1 LELKTDR
8 RRKYCRRWAEKP
20 VFFPV
25 PLLRK
30 LPGPGTYNHPVVQGL
45 LKVRVVVASLLLAL
59 LAAAGAAARAQEPT
73 DTKPAEP
80 ADVHGRLLLVLPF
93 ENRSGVGNLDWM
105 SEAFPDILNRR
116 LNSAGFL
123 TIGRGD
129 RLYAFDHLGL
139 PGNLEPTRATAIRI
153 AQMLDADYVVFGHY
167 AMGASQTA
175 NQIQATAEILDV
187 TALKLGPALSE
198 SGTMDRLPDM
208 INRLAWQVTRQ
219 IDPTYGVEEQT
230 FVAAD
235 RDLPETAFQDYLQG
249 VVGDSTQQ
257 DIDDLRDAL
266 KLDPQFAP
274 ALLSLGRSYFS
285 NQDYDQAAATL
296 GRIPQD
302 NRNALEAEFYR
313 GLAFFYTGNYKD
325 AEDAFAFVGNQLPLP
340 EVVNNEG
347 VAESRR
353 GKDAG
358 ALFQQAVEAD
368 PRDPDYHFNL
378 AVALAHRGDKAGA
391 EKELEEALKLHPQD
405 DEARQFAAQ
414 LKAPPVADPDPGHAV
429 ADPDQQGPLERIK
442 RGYSEAGFRQAAFEL
457 EQVQQMRLASLPP
470 TQRSEAL
477 VKDGDQFFQRGLV
490 LEAERE
496 YREALAADTGS
507 AMAHAGLAAVR
518 ERDGDTEA
526 ARQEAHASIQLR
538 PNVPAYL
545 VLARLDLQANHL
557 GAAAGDVGA
566 ALKVDPANANAKGMK
581 LALAQR
587 GQATP

>member
-1 LELKTDR
+1 
-8 RRKYCRRWAEKP
+8 
-20 VFFPV
+20 
-25 PLLRK
+25 
-30 LPGPGTYNHPVVQGL
+30 VVQGL
-45 LKVRVVVASLLLAL
+45 LKVRFVVTSLLLAVL
-59 LAAAGAAARAQEPT
+59 LAAAGSARAQEPT

-93 ENRSGVGNLDWM
+93 ENRSGIGNLDWV
-105 SEAFPDILNRR
+105 SEAFPDIINRR

-139 PGNLEPTRATAIRI
+139 PANLEPTRATAIRI

-167 AMGASQTA
+167 SLSGANKTA
-175 NQIQATAEILDV
+175 TGAAESAGHPTSNQIQATAEILDV
-187 TALKLGPALSE
+187 TALRLGPALTE

-208 INRLAWQVTRQ
+208 INRLAWQATRQ
-219 IDPTYGVEEQT
+219 LDPTYGVEEQS

-235 RDLPETAFQDYLQG
+235 RNLPEAAFQNYLQG
-249 VVGDSTQQ
+249 IVGDSSDQ
-257 DIDDLRDAL
+257 DIEDLGDAV

-274 ALLSLGRSYFS
+274 ALLALGRAYFS
-285 NQDYDQAAATL
+285 AENYDEAAAML
-296 GRIPQD
+296 GRLPQE

-313 GLAFFYTGNYKD
+313 GLAFFYTGNYKE
-325 AEDAFAFVGNQLPLP
+325 AEDAFAFVSNQLPLP
-340 EVVNNEG
+340 EVVNNQG
-347 VAESRR
+347 VAASRR

-358 ALFQQAVEAD
+358 ALFQQAVTAD

-391 EKELEEALKLHPQD
+391 EKELEESLRLHPQD
-405 DEARQFAAQ
+405 EEAQQFAAQ
-414 LKAPPVADPDPGHAV
+414 LKAPPAANPDPGHAV
-429 ADPDQQGPLERIK
+429 ADQQGPLERIK

-470 TQRSEAL
+470 PERATAL

-496 YREALAADTGS
+496 YREALAADAAS
-507 AMAHAGLAAVR
+507 ALAHAGLAAVR
-518 ERDGDTEA
+518 ERDGDSEA
-526 ARQEAHASIQLR
+526 ARREAHASIQLK

-545 VLARLDLQANHL
+545 VLARLDLQANQL
-557 GAAAGDVGA
+557 GAAAGDVGD
-566 ALKVDPANANAKGMK
+566 ALQVDPDNANAKGMK
-581 LALAQR
+581 MALQQR
-587 GQATP
+587 GQHTP